1 MKNKDALKLFFSD
14 NAFICL
20 IVFLTQFFFF
30 GILFMI
36 KGIWF
41 EEIFYFTFLV
51 FFMLTLFILIRFY
64 KVGRVYEKLLLK
76 SKLLNDYII
85 EEPRSDFEK
94 NYNLMIDEIIKISSD
109 KEIAQKQDKK
119 IQKLM
124 IYRFVHQMKTP
135 LSVLKLIY
143 ENNGDKDDYKRIGRN
158 INTLEYNLNQILN
171 IYKLD
176 DFKNDFVSE
185 KVFLKNVCKDSINDL
200 KDYFISSQIYPKLDI
215 EDDIYVYSDSKWL
228 KLIIHQILTNAIK
241 YSNSN
246 QSVNVTAKKTGDR
259 VYLSIIDYGIGIEK
273 ADLKSIFE
281 LFYIGKNGRN
291 NADSSGIG
299 LYIVKKVSEYLG
311 HKLEV
316 ESDINKG
323 TTITVIFQ

>member
-20 IVFLTQFFFF
+20 TVFLTQFFFF

-246 QSVNVTAKKTGDR
+246 QSVNVTAKKKGDR

>member
-30 GILFMI
+30 GILFMV

-41 EEIFYFTFLV
+41 EEIFYFVFLV

-273 ADLKSIFE
+273 ADLKNIFE

>member
-1 MKNKDALKLFFSD
+1 MKNKDALKLFFLD
-14 NAFICL
+14 NALICL
-20 IVFLTQFFFF
+20 TVFLTQFFFF

-215 EDDIYVYSDSKWL
+215 EDDICVYSDSKWL

-246 QSVNVTAKKTGDR
+246 QSINVKAKKTGDR

>member
-30 GILFMI
+30 GILFMV

-41 EEIFYFTFLV
+41 EEIFYFGFLV
-51 FFMLTLFILIRFY
+51 FFMLALFILIRFY
-64 KVGRVYEKLLLK
+64 KTGRVYEKHLLK

-246 QSVNVTAKKTGDR
+246 QSVNVTAKKKGDR

>member
-30 GILFMI
+30 GILFMV

-41 EEIFYFTFLV
+41 EEIFYFAFLV

-215 EDDIYVYSDSKWL
+215 EDDICVYSASKWL

>member
-1 MKNKDALKLFFSD
+1 MKNKDALKLFFLD

-273 ADLKSIFE
+273 ADLKNIFE

-299 LYIVKKVSEYLG
+299 LYIVKKVSEYFG

>member
-1 MKNKDALKLFFSD
+1 MRNKDTLKLFFSD
-14 NAFICL
+14 NALICL

-246 QSVNVTAKKTGDR
+246 QSVNVTAKKKGDR

>member
-20 IVFLTQFFFF
+20 TVFLTQFFFF

-185 KVFLKNVCKDSINDL
+185 KVFLKNVCKDSINGL
-200 KDYFISSQIYPKLDI
+200 KDYFIASQIYPKLDI

-273 ADLKSIFE
+273 ADLKNIFE

-299 LYIVKKVSEYLG
+299 LYIVKRVSEYLG
-311 HKLEV
+311 HKVEV
-316 ESDINKG
+316 ESEIGKG
-323 TTITVIFQ
+323 TKMTIIF